1 MLADETSLLVNRPPL
16 LVFHS
21 DLPGQTICICEKAR
35 NSKMVLLRLKSYL
48 EPLILLAISIAFF
61 PITLITSPFLVFSP
75 SRFRS
80 KWFDNLWKVI
90 GPKMAAS
97 PQQVDHIDLLLSRA
111 HGIVLELGPG
121 AGDQSY
127 HFNAHQIDKMYGAE
141 PNAFLHA
148 KLLENAK
155 NVGLGPG
162 KYVAM
167 ECGAQPGSLLP
178 ALKKAGLIPSSMQ
191 TLPDRGVFDTIIAV
205 KSMCSAPQNQ
215 LPATMAIIQALLKP
229 GGEFLF
235 FEHVENQSDWITK
248 NLFWFVNLFWPYIM
262 GGCNLDG
269 KLDKVVNGMGGWA
282 SRDIRTIGQHQGYE
296 PLKYVRGIC
305 RKA

>member
-1 MLADETSLLVNRPPL
+1 
-16 LVFHS
+16 
-21 DLPGQTICICEKAR
+21 
-35 NSKMVLLRLKSYL
+35 MVLARLRSYL

-61 PITLITSPFLVFSP
+61 PITLVTSPFLVFSP

-80 KWFDNLWKVI
+80 KWFDNLWKNI

-97 PQQVDHIDLLLSRA
+97 PQQVDHVELILSRA
-111 HGIVLELGPG
+111 NGVVLELGPG

-127 HFNAHQIDKMYGAE
+127 HFKAHRIDKMYGAE
-141 PNAFLHA
+141 PNSFLHP

-155 NVGLGPG
+155 NTGLGPG

-167 ECGAQPGSLLP
+167 ECGAEPGSLLP
-178 ALKKAGLIPSSMQ
+178 ALKKVGLIPSAMQ
-191 TLPDRGVFDTIIAV
+191 TLPENGVFDTIIAV

-215 LPATMAIIQALLKP
+215 LPATTAIIQALLRP

-235 FEHVENQSDWITK
+235 FEHVENHSDWITK
-248 NLFWFVNLFWPYIM
+248 TFVWFVNLFWPYIM

-269 KLDKVVNGMGGWA
+269 KLDRVVNGMGGWA
-282 SRDIRTIGQHQGYE
+282 SRDIRTVGDHHGYE
-296 PLKYVRGIC
+296 PLRYVRGIC